1 MSYYRKKPV
10 IIEARQYVGTASQ
23 THDVY
28 LWVEE
33 NTLGSFEPLD
43 VSTGRVPCP
52 ASGMSIDPRDGRM
65 MIATLEGPHWVNV
78 GDYVIRGVRGEFYP
92 CKPDIFEATYE
103 AVS

>member
-1 MSYYRKKPV
+1 
-10 IIEARQYVGTASQ
+10 
-23 THDVY
+23 
-28 LWVEE
+28 
-33 NTLGSFEPLD
+33 
-43 VSTGRVPCP
+43 
-52 ASGMSIDPRDGRM
+52 M